1 MTKEEIKTKID
12 KIKEAQNYN
21 ILTSREIK
29 IIEMSFGLYDGIP
42 HTLEEVGQDFGV
54 TRERIRQIR
63 AKALEKL
70 RKIN

>member
-1 MTKEEIKTKID
+1 MTTEEIKTKID

-29 IIEMSFGLYDGIP
+29 IVEMIFGLYDGIP